1 MLTMFFFVENFNIN
15 QLALNFD
22 GANFRRNLFIGLILL
37 WSDSI
42 YFPSQIIIILNTIC
56 STWKIIPF
64 LL

>member
-15 QLALNFD
+15 QLTLNFED
-22 GANFRRNLFIGLILL
+22 ANFRRNLFIGLILL

-42 YFPSQIIIILNTIC
+42 YFLSQIIIILNTIC
-56 STWKIIPF
+56 STWKIISF

>member
-15 QLALNFD
+15 QLTLNFED
-22 GANFRRNLFIGLILL
+22 ANFRRNLFIGLILL

-42 YFPSQIIIILNTIC
+42 YFLSQIIIILNTIY
-56 STWKIIPF
+56 STWKIISF